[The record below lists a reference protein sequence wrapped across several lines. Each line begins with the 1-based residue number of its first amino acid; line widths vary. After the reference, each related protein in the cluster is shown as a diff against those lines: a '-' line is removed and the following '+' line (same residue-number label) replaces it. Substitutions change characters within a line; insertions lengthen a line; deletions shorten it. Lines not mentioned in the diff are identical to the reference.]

1 MSTVT
6 AKPVKFTHDLMSTVT
21 AEPVKFTHNLMS
33 TVTAEPVIYS
43 QSYVDSHSE
52 GFLKVLLEL
61 NNPVQFSVEL
71 SFFVEQ
77 LISQLPPNLQ

>member
-1 MSTVT
+1 MS
-6 AKPVKFTHDLMSTVT
+6 KVT

-33 TVTAEPVIYS
+33 TSTAEPVIYS
-43 QSYVDSHSE
+43 QSYVDSNSWTCQIYSQSYVDSDSE